1 MQFALFVIAQMNVQI
16 SPYSIGSLLM
26 MNVIIKLRY
35 KEALCMKKLLS
46 VAVLS
51 SALLLGACGSSD
63 GEYEL
68 VKDTVVRG
76 MQQYTVET
84 KMDKKE
90 DIEKLVDE
98 LEEKA
103 MKANTRPDSMWIN
116 VQTKH
121 GKVVAKIKE
130 AYTLTGMNQTGLKE
144 KNKPEI
150 NMQ

>member
-1 MQFALFVIAQMNVQI
+1 
-16 SPYSIGSLLM
+16 
-26 MNVIIKLRY
+26 
-35 KEALCMKKLLS
+35 MKKLLS
-46 VAVLS
+46 VAALS
-51 SALLLGACGSSD
+51 SALLLGACGNSD

-90 DIEKLVDE
+90 DIEKLVEE
-98 LEEKA
+98 LEEKSL
-103 MKANTRPDSMWIN
+103 KANTRPDSMWIN

-121 GKVVAKIKE
+121 GKVVAKVKE

-150 NMQ
+150 DMQ